1 MLNISPVI
9 KGLKSLDYRS
19 FFVVRN
25 VLCMTDQTLAE
36 DRGFDVDATIT
47 EIFAKTQRVCCKEY

>member
-1 MLNISPVI
+1 M
-9 KGLKSLDYRS
+9 
-19 FFVVRN
+19 VRN
-25 VLCMTDQTLAE
+25 VLCMTVQTLAE